1 MALAENVV
9 LAMWMGDV
17 EYVVA
22 ILTILCLLAMA
33 LGEI

>member
-1 MALAENVV
+1 MPLAENVV
-9 LAMWMGDV
+9 LSMWMGDV

-22 ILTILCLLAMA
+22 ILAILCLLAMA